1 MSEAGLLSFKEQ
13 RLSAVNASAILHEVS
28 SYGVLNHEGGKS
40 YGAEAVKQTIYDIR
54 RCLADGG
61 VLVYRDIACP
71 NDRLALKT
79 VPYERKSW
87 QIFLKIYL
95 PILHEVSQEIC
106 PEILKGYKLNNSETN
121 SEITATAQLQREIQ
135 RHYITFRDYVRKKIF
150 PKIGIAVIRERWNN
164 KDSGNKTH
172 SLELSTF
179 AIRQYLPFKSIEH
192 FDKNIKI
199 LSVEMQSDEYD
210 DFTDKI
216 IEDFLSK
223 DSFDVYDEWFRR
235 EGREI
240 YTYLNLSEL
249 KALTEKKQSL
259 MNVSN
264 NKMVAS
270 NERLLPRNY
279 YQRYLNR
286 VIANPEYE
294 GKQAANFIKKH
305 DQ

>member
-1 MSEAGLLSFKEQ
+1 VSEAGLLSFKEQ